1 MKYISIMCFAL
12 VYAMVLNIVYFK
24 KNHLQTNETKYYS
37 LLLIVNSLGLLCEI
51 ICNIVGYA
59 TPINSFATNFVSKIF
74 LSDIYFFN
82 ILNLIYNNKLKK
94 HRL

>member
-1 MKYISIMCFAL
+1 MKY
-12 VYAMVLNIVYFK
+12 VYIIGFSLIYSFVLNLIYFK

-37 LLLIVNSLGLLCEI
+37 LLLIVNFLGLLCEI

-74 LSDIYFFN
+74 MSFLTLFALFFSLSCF
-82 ILNLIYNNKLKK
+82 L
-94 HRL
+94 

>member
-37 LLLIVNSLGLLCEI
+37 LLLIVNFLGLLCEI
-51 ICNIVGYA
+51 ICNIVG
-59 TPINSFATNFVSKIF
+59 
-74 LSDIYFFN
+74 
-82 ILNLIYNNKLKK
+82 
-94 HRL
+94 